1 MSRQGAS
8 YDMQHDLVRSLGDLD
23 LRSTLPIDLSRSCD
37 IPFDSSRREKHD
49 SENSFALTIK
59 RTKLFVRK
67 KKLKN
72 ILEFG
77 DLWRPKRLP

>member
-1 MSRQGAS
+1 
-8 YDMQHDLVRSLGDLD
+8 MQHDLVRSLGDLD

-37 IPFDSSRREKHD
+37 IPFDLSQREKHD

-59 RTKLFVRK
+59 RTKLFVK

-77 DLWRPKRLP
+77 DLWSPKR

>member
-1 MSRQGAS
+1 
-8 YDMQHDLVRSLGDLD
+8 MQHDLVRSLGDLD

-67 KKLKN
+67 KLKN

-77 DLWRPKRLP
+77 DLWSPKR

>member
-1 MSRQGAS
+1 
-8 YDMQHDLVRSLGDLD
+8 MQHDLVRSLGDLD

-37 IPFDSSRREKHD
+37 IQFDLSQREKHH

-59 RTKLFVRK
+59 RTKLFVK

-77 DLWRPKRLP
+77 DLWSPKR